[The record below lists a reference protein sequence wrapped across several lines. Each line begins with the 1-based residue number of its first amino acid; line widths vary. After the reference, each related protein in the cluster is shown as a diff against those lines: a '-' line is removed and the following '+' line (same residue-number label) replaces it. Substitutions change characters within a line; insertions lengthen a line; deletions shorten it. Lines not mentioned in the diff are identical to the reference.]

1 MSEHIP
7 ASAER
12 RQAPVREIT
21 PPPHHLDTEAAL
33 LSALLNGE
41 AIPADLSPLTG
52 EHFYSTAHRRIFE
65 VITSLCADG
74 VPVSVLVVVGRLRE
88 AGRLEDVGGVPALA
102 RIVDEIPSPASLP
115 EAVRQVVDA
124 WARREAGAKATKLA
138 AACRRLG
145 PDTGE
150 LLREAADWFRSLDE
164 RRGTAEAPTDLLSG
178 YSADMARAQDA
189 ANAPCAT
196 VTTGWARVDEA
207 MCGGW
212 WAQKTVVIGARPGT
226 GKTATGI
233 KAALTC
239 ASTAP
244 EDGGGGALFISAELP
259 ADEMRQRILSHE
271 AGISAAQARTPSE
284 TTVATMVQ
292 WVPYLA
298 TLPVW
303 VDDRARTITAVR
315 ASVRRHV
322 RLAAQRTVGGR
333 PAPVPLRMVVID
345 YIQRVR
351 AEGKFASRNEEL
363 AEVCRQIGEMR
374 AEHPGLSLIVLAQLN
389 RESSDGRKPRDSDLR
404 ECGQLEQDADTIAL
418 LWRPEK
424 SDPDVVEMVFAKNRG
439 LRQDI
444 APRFRVDPALGR
456 LVEEVTP

>member
-1 MSEHIP
+1 MSEP
-7 ASAER
+7 TPVSSAAR
-12 RQAPVREIT
+12 SSSVREIT
-21 PPPHHLDTEAAL
+21 LPPHHLDTEAAL
-33 LSALLNGE
+33 LSALLGGE
-41 AIPADLSPLTG
+41 AVPADLSPLAA
-52 EHFYSTAHRRIFE
+52 EHFYAPAHRRIYE
-65 VITSLCADG
+65 TVLALCADG
-74 VPVSVLVVVGRLRE
+74 VPVSPMVVAGRLRE
-88 AGRLEDVGGVPALA
+88 NGRLADVGGVPALA
-102 RIVDEIPSPASLP
+102 CIVDEIPSPASLP

-124 WARREAGAKATKLA
+124 WARREAGTKAAKLV
-138 AACRRLG
+138 AACRRFG

-150 LLREAADWFRSLDE
+150 LLREAADWFRTLDE

-178 YSADMARAQDA
+178 YSADMARAQEA
-189 ANAPCAT
+189 ANAPRST

-212 WAQKTVVIGARPGT
+212 WPQKLVVVGARPGT

-233 KAALTC
+233 KAALAC
-239 ASTAP
+239 AASSP

-271 AGISAAQARTPSE
+271 AGITASQARTPSE

-303 VDDRARTITAVR
+303 VDDRARTIAAVR

-333 PAPVPLRMVVID
+333 PSPVSLRMVVID

-374 AEHPGLSLIVLAQLN
+374 AEHPGLSLLVLAQLN
-389 RESSDGRKPRDSDLR
+389 RESADGRKPRDSDLR

-444 APRFRVDPALGR
+444 APRFRVDPTLGR
-456 LVEEVTP
+456 LIEEVNP